1 MPAPAL
7 RPLSVGEMLDA
18 AMKILVRNFLALAK
32 ATGVVVLPAALIVA
46 IVEGSVVTPS
56 NIVNPNTGQLQTSD
70 LRTLGGAFVTIYA
83 VTLVAVLFSSA
94 ICYKLVGDAYVGNK
108 PDWRVALRFTAR
120 RLPSI
125 LWVSV
130 VVFAYFGLLAV
141 AGIVVIVLLA
151 HVAPALAVL
160 AGVALFV
167 VFVWLVVPS
176 GLAVPTFMMEGVK
189 GGRAYRR
196 AFRLVRGNWWR
207 TLGLLLL
214 TGLLSAVVSGIADAV
229 FGLGLRAALGGT
241 TAGRVFV
248 DFLLFG
254 VTYVCIHPFEGA
266 VLVILSIDLR
276 VRKEGYDVQ
285 LLASQLGVDPASV
298 SLPYTRYPAGMQP
311 GYPGAPG
318 WGQPGYPTAPG
329 WPAPS
334 PGAPGWGQPGY
345 TGAPGWRQPGQ
356 PVAPGWGQPGQPVAP
371 GWGQPGQPVAP
382 GWGQPGQP
390 VAPGWGQPGQ
400 PVAPGWGQPGSPPSP
415 GWTPVAQTPAVP
427 ARAGGYA
434 APGGPPGPGW
444 WMASDG
450 NWYPPELNPA
460 TQAPPGPGWW
470 MASDGKWYAPEL
482 HPSARGG
489 PGGPAG
495 TGSASPQPGTLP
507 DPGSPSDPG
516 PPSGPGSP
524 D

>member
-32 ATGVVVLPAALIVA
+32 ATSVVVLPAALIVA
-46 IVEGSVVTPS
+46 VVEGSVVTPS
-56 NIVNPNTGQLQTSD
+56 SIVNPNTGQLQTSD

-94 ICYKLVGDAYVGNK
+94 ICYKLVGDAYVGTT

-130 VVFAYFGLLAV
+130 VVFAYFGLLGV
-141 AGIVVIVLLA
+141 GGIVVIVLLA
-151 HVAPALAVL
+151 HVVPALAVL
-160 AGVALFV
+160 AGIALFV

-189 GGRAYRR
+189 GGKAYRR

-214 TGLLSAVVSGIADAV
+214 AGLLSAVVSGIADVV
-229 FGLGLRAALGGT
+229 FGVGLRAALGGT

-248 DFLLFG
+248 DFILFG

-298 SLPYTRYPAGMQP
+298 SLPYTRYPAGLEP

-318 WGQPGYPTAPG
+318 WGQPGYPGAPG
-329 WPAPS
+329 WPP
-334 PGAPGWGQPGY
+334 PGAPGWPPPGPPGAPSWGQPGY
-345 TGAPGWRQPGQ
+345 PG
-356 PVAPGWGQPGQPVAP
+356 VPGWGQAGHGGAPAWGQPVSPPAP
-371 GWGQPGQPVAP
+371 GWPPVAR
-382 GWGQPGQP
+382 
-390 VAPGWGQPGQ
+390 APAGP
-400 PVAPGWGQPGSPPSP
+400 AP
-415 GWTPVAQTPAVP
+415 
-427 ARAGGYA
+427 AGGYA
-434 APGGPPGPGW
+434 APGG
-444 WMASDG
+444 
-450 NWYPPELNPA
+450 
-460 TQAPPGPGWW
+460 PPGPGWW

-482 HPSARGG
+482 HPSAPGAPGGIAG
-489 PGGPAG
+489 PG
-495 TGSASPQPGTLP
+495 SAPSQPGTTP
-507 DPGSPSDPG
+507 EPGSTPGPGSPSGPG
-516 PPSGPGSP
+516 APPGSGSP